1 MAQIGYD
8 HTDSG
13 ETFYIK
19 YPFKKYPQLI
29 SSITNQELINKPLIF
44 EFNQTKSLYSLKY
57 SMKFQNIFSYR
68 LGRQNSDDFLQLL
81 NFNLQLATETKMIKL
96 INFDVSP
103 IIRLSFQNSSS
114 TLPFTCAFKLGK
126 YQASRTQNFE
136 SKDVESV
143 DFSKLVKS
151 MLMHYRTGL
160 SLSYNKDFTGDLFGK
175 IFENSSKIKL
185 CFNRIH
191 NYEDNLKLTATHKTF
206 FDLYKEFNYFLK
218 LRISN
223 EFTVKRSFIRPSS
236 NLFGSQEKKSK
247 NTFPNSSIYKEHHV
261 LSGYNCHSKLLE
273 ISLLNTENSI
283 DNGCD
288 FVIQNVFTTR
298 LKEIPIF
305 KNNEVLSRINP
316 YFSLETLFLPNQLNS
331 PDGFKT
337 LKDLKKT
344 CRYVYTAGLSIAL
357 NDYMHIDLAFY
368 SGASENV
375 KIKKELL
382 NRFRININI

>member
-1 MAQIGYD
+1 
-8 HTDSG
+8 
-13 ETFYIK
+13 
-19 YPFKKYPQLI
+19 
-29 SSITNQELINKPLIF
+29 
-44 EFNQTKSLYSLKY
+44 
-57 SMKFQNIFSYR
+57 
-68 LGRQNSDDFLQLL
+68 
-81 NFNLQLATETKMIKL
+81 
-96 INFDVSP
+96 
-103 IIRLSFQNSSS
+103 
-114 TLPFTCAFKLGK
+114 
-126 YQASRTQNFE
+126 
-136 SKDVESV
+136 
-143 DFSKLVKS
+143 LVKS

-160 SLSYNKDFTGDLFGK
+160 SMSYNKDFTGDLFGK
-175 IFENSSKIKL
+175 TFDNSSKIKL

-223 EFTVKRSFIRPSS
+223 EFTVKRSFIRPS
-236 NLFGSQEKKSK
+236 NYLFGSQASTSK
-247 NTFPNSSIYKEHHV
+247 NSFSNSSIYKEHHV

-288 FVIQNVFTTR
+288 FVIQNIFTTR

-337 LKDLKKT
+337 LKDIRKT